1 MDKRINICS
10 ENSLLCEVIVVLTD
24 SQREKLESG
33 KLREQ
38 IENIAKDMKLCWDVE
53 KRGNI
58 SIAAVGRECGPVIG
72 SEIMH
77 QIEID
82 ATNFMGAIDKLE
94 IPADDII
101 HFDAEPEEKE
111 ICTDKVEFV
120 KTLLHDMNL
129 PSDDGSHVRGALI
142 IDTTTQP
149 FCPEITAWG
158 KMSYDLLK
166 EMCELYIEKY
176 GNK

>member
-1 MDKRINICS
+1 MDKRISLVS
-10 ENSLLCEVIVVLTD
+10 EASLLCEVIVVLTD
-24 SQREKLESG
+24 SQREKLENG

-38 IENIAKDMKLCWDVE
+38 IENLAKDMKLCWDVE
-53 KRGNI
+53 RRGNI

-101 HFDAEPEEKE
+101 HFDAEPEEKKTY
-111 ICTDKVEFV
+111 TDKVEFV
-120 KTLLHDMNL
+120 KQLLHDMNL
-129 PSDDGSHVRGALI
+129 PTDDISHVRGALI
-142 IDTTTQP
+142 IDVTTD
-149 FCPEITAWG
+149 FICPELTAWG

-166 EMCELYIEKY
+166 EMCELYIKAHE
-176 GNK
+176 